1 MAETLS
7 KDSKVVVF
15 DSAISLDDANVNNV
29 KQGVKLED
37 LSFVTVVSALPTES
51 TVKKGQIFVNTGD
64 SNKIS
69 IAIADGNYVTLGTP
83 LS

>member
-1 MAETLS
+1 MAKALS

-15 DSAISLDDANVNNV
+15 DSDTKLDDANVNNI
-29 KQGVKLED
+29 KQGTKLED
-37 LSFVTVVSALPTES
+37 LSFVRVVAGLPTES
-51 TVKKGQIFVNTGD
+51 TVKKGQIFVDTAD

-69 IAIADGNYVTLGTP
+69 IAIADGNYVKLNTA